1 MSYLGEIMR
10 EIEKITSK
18 YSQSKDAAAFTAW
31 IASCLTQ
38 VEETAKMCSFENRL
52 VTYLT
57 GPEIFNVLVI
67 GMDGRPKSEKTI
79 RLQPYITKNYSCD
92 TLKELHGVI
101 TCTAYE
107 LCNIVQEIE
116 TEITKTRSY

>member
-10 EIEKITSK
+10 ELEKITSK

-38 VEETAKMCSFENRL
+38 VEETAMMCSFENRL

-67 GMDGRPKSEKTI
+67 GIDGRPKSERTI
-79 RLQPYITKNYSCD
+79 QLQPYITKNYSCNS
-92 TLKELHGVI
+92 LKELHGVI

-116 TEITKTRSY
+116 NEITKTRSY